1 MGIALLRGKI
11 SRYKNLAQTSSIT
24 LQSTENLLKSTVLSI
39 KSTFETC
46 KIACYSLSL
55 FKY

>member
-24 LQSTENLLKSTVLSI
+24 LQSTENLLESTVLSTNTHL
-39 KSTFETC
+39 KHV
-46 KIACYSLSL
+46 K
-55 FKY
+55 